1 MNIAYTTNEL
11 FAAKVAASI
20 CSVFEN
26 NKDMEEIV
34 IYIIGESLS
43 DKTIENYDKLSRK
56 YKRDI
61 RIIQLDDINKYLDF
75 DFDTSGWSQ
84 IIVARLALDQMLPE
98 EIERILYLDG
108 DTINIAP
115 LNELWHADMQG
126 AVLGACIE
134 ATADMKRRIALG
146 METIPYINSG
156 VLLMD
161 LKQWR
166 EQKTGK
172 RILEFYKENNGKLV
186 SCDQD
191 AINGASK
198 GNIFYLSP
206 RYNFY
211 NIYWTYPYKTLKKR
225 MKNTFYYSK
234 AEVKSAIDSPAIIH
248 YLGEER
254 PWRKGNRHKYRGEY
268 EKYLQKTPWKNEK
281 MEEGWK
287 LYFVFWN
294 IFNVLIRPFPELRY
308 QIINHLIPVMM
319 KWRSKQLKKKK
330 AITKG

>member
-126 AVLGACIE
+126 CCI
-134 ATADMKRRIALG
+134 RG
-146 METIPYINSG
+146 MY
-156 VLLMD
+156 
-161 LKQWR
+161 
-166 EQKTGK
+166 
-172 RILEFYKENNGKLV
+172 
-186 SCDQD
+186 
-191 AINGASK
+191 
-198 GNIFYLSP
+198 
-206 RYNFY
+206 
-211 NIYWTYPYKTLKKR
+211 
-225 MKNTFYYSK
+225 
-234 AEVKSAIDSPAIIH
+234 
-248 YLGEER
+248 
-254 PWRKGNRHKYRGEY
+254 
-268 EKYLQKTPWKNEK
+268 
-281 MEEGWK
+281 
-287 LYFVFWN
+287 
-294 IFNVLIRPFPELRY
+294 
-308 QIINHLIPVMM
+308 
-319 KWRSKQLKKKK
+319 
-330 AITKG
+330 